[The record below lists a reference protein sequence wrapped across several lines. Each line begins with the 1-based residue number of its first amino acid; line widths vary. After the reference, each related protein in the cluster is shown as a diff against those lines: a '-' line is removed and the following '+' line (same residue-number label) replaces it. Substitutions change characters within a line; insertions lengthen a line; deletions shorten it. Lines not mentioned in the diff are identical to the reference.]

1 MIQHRIVAYLTT
13 DSMGDATLAT
23 ISDPLDQSIVD
34 AAAQA
39 AVAYL
44 PTTAGQP
51 MDLSGYSGVR
61 VVRTE
66 QVDTVTAD
74 YPVEV

>member
-23 ISDPLDQSIVD
+23 ITDPLDQSIID

-66 QVDTVTAD
+66 VVDTVTAD
-74 YPVEV
+74 YPLGV